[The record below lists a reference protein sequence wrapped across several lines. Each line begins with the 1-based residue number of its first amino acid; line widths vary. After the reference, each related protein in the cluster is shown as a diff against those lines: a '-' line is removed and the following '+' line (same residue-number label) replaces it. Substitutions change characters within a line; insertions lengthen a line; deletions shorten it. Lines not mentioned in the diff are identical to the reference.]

1 MRRGWVTKGV
11 SDLNRVRRFALAF
24 RVSPPR
30 SRHVPRQD
38 PVCADHGLPA
48 VEDLPSH
55 RRSIQRRLPDAQ
67 PQLRRAVSRHGL
79 CATDRESL
87 RDIDSVSGG
96 SPVSFTTW
104 ALARQLARRWPG
116 CQRVA
121 RLAHLLRVGSTPD
134 HQGPRALRRRGLAQ
148 EPANTVYA
156 LDATTID
163 LCLPMFPV
171 GAVSLHPRP

>member
-1 MRRGWVTKGV
+1 MQPFSHKGRRRSVPPCSDLIYMIGQYCPVNLSGIKGV
-11 SDLNRVRRFALAF
+11 SDLNRKWRFALAF

-30 SRHVPRQD
+30 SCHVPRQD

-79 CATDRESL
+79 CATDLPRSL
-87 RDIDSVSGG
+87 RDIEVC
-96 SPVSFTTW
+96 
-104 ALARQLARRWPG
+104 LAAQAGKLYHMGIGAAVAPCR

-134 HQGPRALRRRGLAQ
+134 HQGPRALRRRGLRRR
-148 EPANTVYA
+148 T
-156 LDATTID
+156 
-163 LCLPMFPV
+163 
-171 GAVSLHPRP
+171 S